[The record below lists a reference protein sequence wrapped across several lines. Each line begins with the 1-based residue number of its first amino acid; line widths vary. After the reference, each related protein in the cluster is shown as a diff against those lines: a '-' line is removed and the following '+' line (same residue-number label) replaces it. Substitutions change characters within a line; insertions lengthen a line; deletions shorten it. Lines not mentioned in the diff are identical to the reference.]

1 MKKAIKTIVIL
12 LGFSVFG
19 FYSCTDDLNTEP
31 KVQLTLEELLAED
44 PNAIEGIV
52 SRLYASFA
60 LSGPTG
66 PGSSDIDDDAGESPF
81 LRGIVNLQDFTADGM
96 KNRWGDDGLDQLTTT
111 SNWDGNNKFFR
122 YLYNRI
128 YYTVPQCNNLISVL
142 NSNSIEGSDLAL
154 NEARF
159 LRSLAYFYLIDT
171 FGKGVLVTED
181 NLGASEPL
189 PEASRTELFNYVE
202 DELLEI
208 EPLMPTTSS
217 YGRANKFVV
226 DMLLAKLYMNAE
238 VYIGESKYDEAL
250 VYVNKIITEGGYQLA
265 PDFLQNFSGDNYN
278 SPEIIYPLIA
288 DAVNSQSYGNTTYI
302 VNGNLSPDT
311 MTITEIDPDTGE
323 EIIDPDTGE
332 PVILFSI
339 EDFGALEGWQ
349 GHRASPAWYSLFGN
363 GINNSTE
370 LRNCEDVRSQLFWIG
385 TDQDTMEDLHNFEMN
400 DYREWTDGYPSIK
413 FRNTNF
419 DGTSTP
425 TAFSSTDFPLYR
437 LADVYLMYAE
447 LSVRGASGSNMDTAL
462 NLVNDV
468 RTRSEADPIS
478 STDLTLDF
486 ILDERA
492 RELNLEGHR
501 RTDLIRFNKFV
512 GGNYIWPW
520 KGNTAD
526 GTAIPDYYNLFPIPE
541 QARGANP
548 NLTQNPG
555 Y

>member
-1 MKKAIKTIVIL
+1 MKKAIKTLVIL
-12 LGFSVFG
+12 LSFSVLG
-19 FYSCTDDLNTEP
+19 IYSCTDDLNTEP
-31 KVQLTLEELLAED
+31 KVELTLEELLAQD

-60 LSGPTG
+60 LSGPNG

-81 LRGIVNLQDFTADGM
+81 LRGIINLQDFTADGM

-128 YYTVPQCNNLISVL
+128 YYTIPQCNNLIQVL
-142 NSNSIEGSDLAL
+142 NSTSVEDSELAL

-159 LRSLAYFYLIDT
+159 LRSLAYFYLIDS

-181 NLGASEPL
+181 NLGTSEPL
-189 PEASRTELFNYVE
+189 PEASRSVLFNYVE
-202 DELLEI
+202 NELLEI
-208 EPLMPTTSS
+208 EPLMPNTNS
-217 YGRANKFVV
+217 YGRANRYVI

-238 VYIGESKYDEAL
+238 VYIGQAMYNEAA
-250 VYVNKIITEGGYQLA
+250 VYVNKIIDEGGYQLVSN
-265 PDFLQNFSGDNYN
+265 FIQNFSGDNFN
-278 SPEIIYPLIA
+278 SPEIIFPLIA
-288 DAVNSQSYGNTTYI
+288 DAVTSQSYGNTTYI
-302 VNGNLSPDT
+302 VNGSLSSDT
-311 MTITEIDPDTGE
+311 MP
-323 EIIDPDTGE
+323 
-332 PVILFSI
+332 L
-339 EDFGALEGWQ
+339 EDFGSLQGWQ
-349 GHRASPAWYSLFGN
+349 GHRASPAWYGLFGDLETSNDTRASLF
-363 GINNSTE
+363 
-370 LRNCEDVRSQLFWIG
+370 W
-385 TDQDTMEDLHNFEMN
+385 TDGHNYDMT

-413 FRNTNF
+413 FRNTDFNVA
-419 DGTSTP
+419 STP
-425 TAFSSTDFPLYR
+425 TDFSGTDFPLYR

-447 LSVRGASGSNMDTAL
+447 LAIRGAGNTNMDTAL

-468 RTRSEADPIS
+468 RTRSMADPINS
-478 STDLTLDF
+478 FDLTLDF

-501 RTDLIRFNKFV
+501 RTDLIRFNKFT
-512 GGNYIWPW
+512 GGSYIWPW
-520 KGNTAD
+520 KGNTAE
-526 GTAIPDYYNLFPIPE
+526 GTSIPDHYKLFPIPE